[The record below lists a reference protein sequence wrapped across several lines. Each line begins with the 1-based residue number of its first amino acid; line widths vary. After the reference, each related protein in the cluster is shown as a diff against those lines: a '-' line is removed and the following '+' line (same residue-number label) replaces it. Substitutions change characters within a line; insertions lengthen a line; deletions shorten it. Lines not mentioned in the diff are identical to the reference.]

1 MAISTTVIP
10 SSQPKLGIKQETTFG
25 TLLDNDGT
33 DATNYRLLP
42 QVQATKPTFNIFRE
56 SRLLSG

>member
-25 TLLDNDGT
+25 TLLDTDGT

-42 QVQATKPTFNIFRE
+42 
-56 SRLLSG
+56 